1 MWSICNERKSWW
13 VKFEAIRTTRSLK
26 FNENVYRWWS
36 RWIIQL
42 ILRGNEFYFILES
55 DIDSNFITQ
64 IIASIIIKKTRII
77 TWIVKL
83 KTLIL
88 YIFI

>member
-1 MWSICNERKSWW
+1 MWSIYNERESGW
-13 VKFEAIRTTRSLK
+13 VKFKTIRAIRSLK

-42 ILRGNEFYFILES
+42 ILRGNEFNFIIES
-55 DIDSNFITQ
+55 DRDSIAQ
-64 IIASIIIKKTRII
+64 IIASIIKKARLIN
-77 TWIVKL
+77 WIVKL
-83 KTLIL
+83 KNLIL